1 MIIEKMQLIDNDLL
15 LLRYEERPM
24 DSAVTSMLTTGEPQ
38 APRRLYVFYC
48 ITSENVA
55 GVYEDDS
62 VDLQEIVMHFYEKM
76 CNVRSLQTGDAAS
89 TPTHFYM
96 QQNWLNYNKTT
107 PVMRAAALRFNPSV
121 PVSTQSFTT
130 SPYLNYN
137 VFSYDDRLV
146 SPLERPKACSTEPI
160 VFRDRST
167 DLVKFR
173 LNTTVYRPPNAKAP
187 RELCAF
193 IFHPFEPLVLSIQKC
208 MHLYTYKLHIYNHS
222 TIVEK

>member
-1 MIIEKMQLIDNDLL
+1 MIIEKIQLVDNDLL
-15 LLRYEERPM
+15 FLRYEERPV
-24 DSAVTSMLTTGEPQ
+24 DSVVTSMLTTGEPQ

-48 ITSENVA
+48 ITNETVA

-107 PVMRAAALRFNPSV
+107 SVMRAAALRFNPSV
-121 PVSTQSFTT
+121 PVSTQSFST

-137 VFSYDDRLV
+137 EFSYDDRLV

-167 DLVKFR
+167 NLVKFR
-173 LNTTVYRPPNAKAP
+173 LNTTAYRPPNAKAP

-222 TIVEK
+222 TVVEQ

>member
-1 MIIEKMQLIDNDLL
+1 MIIEKMQLVDNDLL
-15 LLRYEERPM
+15 LLRYEERPV
-24 DSAVTSMLTTGEPQ
+24 DSDVTSLLTSGEPK

-48 ITSENVA
+48 ITGENVA

-76 CNVRSLQTGDAAS
+76 CNLRSQQTGHAAS
-89 TPTHFYM
+89 TPTPTPYM
-96 QQNWLNYNKTT
+96 QQSMLNKTT
-107 PVMRAAALRFNPSV
+107 PLMRQAALLFNPSV
-121 PVSTQSFTT
+121 PVSTQSFST

-137 VFSYDDRLV
+137 VFSYDARLV

-160 VFRDRST
+160 VFRDRAT
-167 DLVKFR
+167 NLVKFR
-173 LNTTVYRPPNAKAP
+173 LNTTAYRPPNAKAP

-222 TIVEK
+222 TVVEP